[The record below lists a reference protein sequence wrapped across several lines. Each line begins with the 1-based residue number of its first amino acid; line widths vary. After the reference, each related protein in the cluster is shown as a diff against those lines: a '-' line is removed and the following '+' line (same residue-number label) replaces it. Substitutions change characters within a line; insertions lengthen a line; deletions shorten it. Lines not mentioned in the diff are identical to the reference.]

1 MIKATKNVNYHIKPI
16 NSSYSLPENAKLYY
30 IDKMVDSKVD
40 ERLIRLERDISNYK
54 AVFYS
59 FLVEVEK
66 NTTKLDELKRYIKNT
81 DLLNKNIS
89 ISIVEEKFCNSFE
102 ELIIKPILKSR
113 YTEFLVA
120 ADFYK
125 YQRYIIKNIVL
136 SEEVINSYVLHYYN
150 IVNDLLPVINKLDAI
165 MFTNSDKIYSL
176 FSKNIY
182 RYSDIDKIPVT
193 NKIVFLDLPFNIE
206 SIIERLNNIVDKNTE
221 VYYINISSS
230 VTLLDRDRDIIDIY
244 NRTISNKLK
253 IDLSFKS
260 SIFTKLIDKHIKPNK
275 FLKESTSL
283 EVLKSWSKNL

>member
-30 IDKMVDSKVD
+30 IDKMVDSKVN

>member
-30 IDKMVDSKVD
+30 VDKMVDSKVS
-40 ERLIRLERDISNYK
+40 ERLVRIERDVSNYK
-54 AVFYS
+54 TVFYS

-66 NTTKLDELKRYIKNT
+66 NTTKLDELKRYLKNT
-81 DLLNKNIS
+81 DLLNKNETIG
-89 ISIVEEKFCNSFE
+89 IVEEKFCYSFE

-113 YTEFLVA
+113 YTEFLVS

-125 YQRYIIKNIVL
+125 YQKHIIKNIVL
-136 SEEVINSYVLHYYN
+136 SEEVINPYLIHYYN
-150 IVNDLLPVINKLDAI
+150 IVNELLPVINKLDTV

-176 FSKNIY
+176 FRNNIY

-206 SIIERLNNIVDKNTE
+206 TIIDKLNNIVDKNTE
-221 VYYINISSS
+221 LYYINVTSTN
-230 VTLLDRDRDIIDIY
+230 TLLDRDRDIIDIY
-244 NRTISNKLK
+244 NRSISSKLK

-260 SIFTKLIDKHIKPNK
+260 NIFTKLIDKHIKPNK

>member
-30 IDKMVDSKVD
+30 IDKMVDSKVG

-102 ELIIKPILKSR
+102 ELIIKPIIKSR

-136 SEEVINSYVLHYYN
+136 SEEVINSYLLHYYN